1 MGSLGAVAC
10 RAPSRLPGAAACA
23 RPERLRFKLI
33 RSAPRAPFAR
43 ALPSQRTAH
52 RASTPPSSG
61 AMPPRRTRSGDASSG
76 STTRFFRRHSNVYAY
91 VPNIIGYV
99 RVLLAAAALRLAFTD
114 VPTSLALYALSFVC
128 DELDGRFARMFDQCS
143 EFGKLLDMVRGWHPT
158 RSSPNRRGRRRAP
171 PGARTTTSR
180 LRIVKTQL
188 LTRIP
193 HPSLN
198 PSPFPRRRRRR

>member
-1 MGSLGAVAC
+1 
-10 RAPSRLPGAAACA
+10 
-23 RPERLRFKLI
+23 
-33 RSAPRAPFAR
+33 
-43 ALPSQRTAH
+43 
-52 RASTPPSSG
+52 
-61 AMPPRRTRSGDASSG
+61 MPPRRTRSGDASSG

-143 EFGKLLDMVRGWHPT
+143 EFGKLLDMVRGT
-158 RSSPNRRGRRRAP
+158 RSTLSSPNRRGRRRAH
-171 PGARTTTSR
+171 PGARATTSN
-180 LRIVKTQL
+180 LPSKTQL

-193 HPSLN
+193 P
-198 PSPFPRRRRRR
+198 

>member
-43 ALPSQRTAH
+43 VLQRTAR

-61 AMPPRRTRSGDASSG
+61 AMPPRRTRSGSASSG
-76 STTRFFRRHSNVYAY
+76 STTRFFQRHSNVYAY

-171 PGARTTTSR
+171 PGARPTTSR

>member
-43 ALPSQRTAH
+43 ALQRTAR

-61 AMPPRRTRSGDASSG
+61 AMPPRRTRSGSASSG
-76 STTRFFRRHSNVYAY
+76 STTRFFQRHSNVYAY

-99 RVLLAAAALRLAFTD
+99 RVLLAAAALRLAFDD
-114 VPTSLALYALSFVC
+114 VPTSLALYVLSFVC

-143 EFGKLLDMVRGWHPT
+143 EFGKLLDMVRGTHPT

-171 PGARTTTSR
+171 PGARATTSR
-180 LRIVKTQL
+180 LPSKTQL

-193 HPSLN
+193 P
-198 PSPFPRRRRRR
+198 